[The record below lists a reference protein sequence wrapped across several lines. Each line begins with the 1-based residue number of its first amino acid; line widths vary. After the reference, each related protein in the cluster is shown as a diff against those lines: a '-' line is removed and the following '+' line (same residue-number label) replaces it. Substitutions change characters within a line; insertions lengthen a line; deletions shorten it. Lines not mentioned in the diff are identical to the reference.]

1 MDIFRIWKYKK
12 ILRKEFPIVRVLKH
26 TPHFVYQGHENK
38 GKVSFFVVR
47 GSVQFYGGIQKT
59 INQGERFNVTPGVL
73 HGAVVGDKGCVYVI
87 GQEIEGDA

>member
-12 ILRKEFPIVRVLKH
+12 ILQKEFPIVYVQKDA
-26 TPHFVYQGHENK
+26 PHFVYQGHEHK
-38 GKVSFFVVR
+38 GRVSFFVVR
-47 GSVQFYGGIQKT
+47 GSIQFYGGIQKVIT
-59 INQGERFNVTPGVL
+59 KGERFNVVPGVL